1 MTKRKKGGKLSPWV
15 VVVSKMVHKIK
26 QFFYWSDTRTDR
38 EKDTMNM
45 VKMEYRTD
53 NNKKIKSLQVSR

>member
-15 VVVSKMVHKIK
+15 VVVSKMVHKINES
-26 QFFYWSDTRTDR
+26 FYWSDTRTDR
-38 EKDTMNM
+38 EKDSMNT

-53 NNKKIKSLQVSR
+53 NNIKD